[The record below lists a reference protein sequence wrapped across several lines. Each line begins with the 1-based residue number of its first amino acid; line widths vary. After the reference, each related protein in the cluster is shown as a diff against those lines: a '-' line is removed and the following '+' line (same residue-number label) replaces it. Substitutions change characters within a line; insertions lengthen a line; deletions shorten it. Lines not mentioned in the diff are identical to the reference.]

1 MEKIGKYDII
11 SILGK
16 GAMGIVY
23 KARDPDINREVAI
36 KTIRFDLIS
45 EKTEKEDMMK
55 RFMREAQAAGKLQH
69 PHIITVYDV
78 GREADLT
85 YIVMQYI
92 EGQSLQSKI
101 AAHDEYSIGQI
112 LTLMDNL
119 CEALDYAHQH
129 GVIHRDIKPANILID
144 EQGKPYLVDFGVARV
159 ETSTLTQT
167 GTTVGTPSYM
177 SPEQVMGKHLDKRSD
192 IFSLGVILYELITG
206 HRPFEGDNITTV
218 IYKIVNEE
226 PANPS
231 ELKKNLPAGFEPVI
245 LKSLAKNPEDRYSSC
260 QELAA
265 DLKAL
270 SPLSQKTITL
280 GLSTEELAGMKRPSG
295 RKPALIVGLILAA
308 VIVIGGGGGAYY
320 YLKNKN
326 RMTSTASRELAPSV
340 KGAGQP
346 VQAADT
352 KPNMTG
358 TDINRI
364 KELID
369 RQDYDGVIR
378 LGEEM
383 LNRGTVDVKVQE
395 YLDLA
400 KKSLEDQKTIA
411 KELAAGI
418 QSYNQGDYDQCKVIM
433 NRILKID
440 KDNNEARRYLY
451 LADAALAKQDILQI
465 IERQRRAEE
474 GEDLLT
480 LLSDIGSEPFST
492 QRKEDAVLLFNYY
505 DEIKSVVSNI
515 SVDFKDA
522 RHAEAKF
529 SHILTALYKKT
540 GQRRVVSE
548 GIKTWLLEKQ
558 GNAWK
563 ITGLK

>member
-1 MEKIGKYDII
+1 
-11 SILGK
+11 
-16 GAMGIVY
+16 
-23 KARDPDINREVAI
+23 
-36 KTIRFDLIS
+36 
-45 EKTEKEDMMK
+45 
-55 RFMREAQAAGKLQH
+55 
-69 PHIITVYDV
+69 
-78 GREADLT
+78 
-85 YIVMQYI
+85 
-92 EGQSLQSKI
+92 
-101 AAHDEYSIGQI
+101 
-112 LTLMDNL
+112 
-119 CEALDYAHQH
+119 
-129 GVIHRDIKPANILID
+129 
-144 EQGKPYLVDFGVARV
+144 
-159 ETSTLTQT
+159 
-167 GTTVGTPSYM
+167 
-177 SPEQVMGKHLDKRSD
+177 
-192 IFSLGVILYELITG
+192 
-206 HRPFEGDNITTV
+206 
-218 IYKIVNEE
+218 
-226 PANPS
+226 
-231 ELKKNLPAGFEPVI
+231 
-245 LKSLAKNPEDRYSSC
+245 
-260 QELAA
+260 
-265 DLKAL
+265 
-270 SPLSQKTITL
+270 
-280 GLSTEELAGMKRPSG
+280 
-295 RKPALIVGLILAA
+295 
-308 VIVIGGGGGAYY
+308 
-320 YLKNKN
+320 
-326 RMTSTASRELAPSV
+326 MTSTASRELAPSV

>member
-1 MEKIGKYDII
+1 MDKIGKYEII

-23 KARDPDINREVAI
+23 KAKDPDIDRDVAI

-45 EKTEKEDMMK
+45 EKAEKEDMMK

-78 GREADLT
+78 GREEDLT

-92 EGQSLQSKI
+92 EGESLQSKI
-101 AAHDEYSIGQI
+101 ATHEEYSIGNI
-112 LTLMDNL
+112 ITMMNNL
-119 CEALDYAHQH
+119 CSALDYAHDH

-144 EQGKPYLVDFGVARV
+144 EQEKPFLVDFGVARV

-206 HRPFEGDNITTV
+206 RRPFEGDNITTV

-226 PANPS
+226 PAHPS
-231 ELKKNLPAGFEPVI
+231 ELKKNLPAGFEKVI
-245 LKSLAKNPEDRYSSC
+245 LKSLAKNPEDRYSTC
-260 QELAA
+260 QEFAT

-280 GLSTEELAGMKRPSG
+280 GLSTQELTAIKRPTG
-295 RKPALIVGLILAA
+295 RRPALIVGLILAA
-308 VIVIGGGGGAYY
+308 VIVISGGLIGY
-320 YLKNKN
+320 YLIKNK
-326 RMTSTASRELAPSV
+326 STATKPPVKEQVLNVKSQQPST
-340 KGAGQP
+340 KPRTATP
-346 VQAADT
+346 SAAAD
-352 KPNMTG
+352 
-358 TDINRI
+358 INQI
-364 KELID
+364 KELLD
-369 RQDYDGVIR
+369 KKDYDQVIQQ
-378 LGEEM
+378 GEEM
-383 LNRGTVDVKVQE
+383 LAKGTDDVKIKE

-400 KKSLEDQKTIA
+400 RKGLEDQKTIA

-418 QSYNQGDYDQCKVIM
+418 QSYNQGNYDECKAIM

-440 KDNNEARRYLY
+440 KDHREARRYLY
-451 LADAALAKQDILQI
+451 LADTAQSKQEILQI
-465 IERQRRAEE
+465 VERQRQAEE
-474 GEDLLT
+474 GEDLLA
-480 LLSDIGSEPFST
+480 LLSDIGSETFSN

-515 SVDFKDA
+515 SVSFQDG
-522 RHAEAKF
+522 RNAETTF
-529 SHILTALYKKT
+529 SHILTAVYKRT

-548 GIKTWLLEKQ
+548 GVKTWIFKKQ
-558 GNAWK
+558 GNSWK
-563 ITGLK
+563 ITGIK